1 MMRSPGFEPGSSAWQ
16 ADVLVQA
23 RLRPH
28 GTSVNTI
35 EAKIINTLIKLKA
48 NGNTSDITIRRI
60 NAALTKLA
68 QNSNLDQPEQ
78 VKLYIADLKIK
89 DKNGKIKQ
97 ADNQTKNKYASAYNH
112 YCKANEIQWKKP
124 FYKVVEKTPLIP
136 TPQDVQ
142 AIIDNSSENYVTIFT
157 IEAEIGCCPEEL
169 YQVTQ
174 KDINIEKGE
183 ISITG
188 VKGHTS
194 KNYKLKPQT
203 KELLTRY
210 LAKHQKEHPFPKA
223 HTQSQMW
230 YQFRQKASEKLNK
243 PQLLNI
249 DLRNLRNYS
258 GERFYKSLP
267 IRDPIALMQH
277 FRHKKLERTMQY
289 VRAII
294 LDYEED
300 DQWISRTSTTIEEDA
315 KLIENGFQYVT
326 ERDGTKLYR
335 KRK

>member
-1 MMRSPGFEPGSSAWQ
+1 MVRPPRFEPGSSAWQ
-16 ADVLVQA
+16 ADVLDQT

-28 GTSVNTI
+28 ETSVNTI
-35 EAKIINTLIKLKA
+35 EPKILNTLIKLKA
-48 NGNTSDITIRRI
+48 NGNTKDMTIRRI
-60 NAALTKLA
+60 NATLTKLS
-68 QNSNLDQPEQ
+68 QTNNLDNPEQ
-78 VKLYIADLKIK
+78 VKLYIANMK
-89 DKNGKIKQ
+89 
-97 ADNQTKNKYASAYNH
+97 ADNQTKNKYATHYNH
-112 YCKANEIQWKKP
+112 YCKANAIEWKKP

-142 AIIDNSSENYVTIFT
+142 AIIDNCSEDYVTIFT
-157 IEAEIGCCPEEL
+157 IESETACCPEEL

-174 KDINIEKGE
+174 KDINTEKGE

-203 KELLTRY
+203 KELLIRY

-230 YQFRQKASEKLNK
+230 YQFREKASQKLHK

-249 DLRNLRNYS
+249 NLRNLRNFS
-258 GERFYKSLP
+258 GEQFYKHLP

-277 FRHKKLERTMQY
+277 FRHKKIDRTMQY
-289 VRAII
+289 IRAII

-300 DQWISRTSTTIEEDA
+300 DQWISRTSTTIEQDQ
-315 KLIENGFQYVT
+315 KLIENGFQYIT
-326 ERDGTKLYR
+326 ERDGTKLFR